1 MARSPTYKKAAPMSS
16 KRASGKRA
24 FSPMDVDVDVPSYE
38 RVSKPVRRNL
48 DPIVPMNDAQKRYV
62 TAIDQFVLT
71 IATGPAGT
79 GKTWL
84 AAATAAKLLEE
95 GSINQIIITRPA
107 VEAGESLGFLPGEI
121 EDKFD
126 PYLQPFKDVL
136 NERLGKTHTEYLIKR
151 GTIEAAPLA
160 YMRGRTFKKAFVILD
175 EAQNT
180 TPTQMKMFL
189 TRIGEDC
196 IVVVN
201 GDMNQTDLRG
211 PSGLEDA
218 VGRLRGLDRVAI
230 VNFSRADIVRSGLCQ
245 DIVNCYECPE

>member
-1 MARSPTYKKAAPMSS
+1 MARSATYKQSGSLPS
-16 KRASGKRA
+16 KRSASKKRTPSLMETDA
-24 FSPMDVDVDVPSYE
+24 VPTFE
-38 RVSKPVRRNL
+38 RIPKPIRRNQE
-48 DPIVPMNDAQKRYV
+48 PITPMNASQKRYM

-95 GSINQIIITRPA
+95 GSIEQIIITRPA

-126 PYLQPFKDVL
+126 PYLQPFRDVL

-160 YMRGRTFKKAFVILD
+160 YMRGRTFKKAFIILD

-211 PSGLEDA
+211 QSGLEDA
-218 VGRLRGLDRVAI
+218 VGRLQGLDRVAI

-245 DIVNCYECPE
+245 DIVSAYENPE